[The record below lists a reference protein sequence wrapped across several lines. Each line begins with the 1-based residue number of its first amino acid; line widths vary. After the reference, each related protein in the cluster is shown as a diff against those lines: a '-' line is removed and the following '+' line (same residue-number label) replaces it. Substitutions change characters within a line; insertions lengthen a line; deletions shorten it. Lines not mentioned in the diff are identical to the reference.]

1 MSKHLRELQAKKA
14 NLVKDARTLTD
25 VASGENRDL
34 TADEATRFDTLRA
47 QIEAAS
53 AAIDREMT
61 LIAEEARSA
70 SVAASMSANPVM
82 PASGNQVALP
92 TGNGFGAGIITVSD
106 NRELDTRRGFA
117 SMGEFLKSVRQAEV
131 ARRAGGMVDER
142 LLIGSGRNSV
152 APGLVANESDGVDG
166 GFAVPPQFAQ
176 EIFTLSL
183 GEDGLL
189 PMTDNVEISGNSM
202 SFPKDET
209 TPWGSNGVRAYWQG
223 EASVAQ
229 ATKPQLGLTTLR
241 LKKLMALV
249 PITSELLEDTNALTS
264 YLPKQIAERIR
275 WKTNEAILN
284 GQGDG
289 VPLGAFQSNAVIT
302 VAKDAGQATQTL
314 SLTNLLNMQSRL
326 MPGSE
331 NKGVWIMNKSVQAA
345 LYGIT
350 WNGMPAFMPIGYQ
363 VNLGGSLAQVQRNTL
378 LGLPVIFSQ
387 HPAAFSS
394 QGDVLLVDLQYYQT
408 ITKAAG
414 LQTAT
419 SMHLYFDADAVA
431 FRTTFRMD
439 GQSKI
444 AQAVAPAK
452 GATTLSPFV
461 QLGAR

>member
-14 NLVKDARTLTD
+14 KLVKEARALTEG
-25 VASGENRDL
+25 AAAENRDL
-34 TADEATRFDTLRA
+34 TVEEVSHFDALRA
-47 QIEAAS
+47 QIETAS
-53 AAIDREMT
+53 AAIDREMS
-61 LIAEEARSA
+61 LVADEARSA
-70 SVAASMSANPVM
+70 SVAVALASSAAASPSPAAVSM
-82 PASGNQVALP
+82 PA
-92 TGNGFGAGIITVSD
+92 GASIISVSD
-106 NRELDTRRGFA
+106 NRELDPRRGFA
-117 SMGEFLKSVRQAEV
+117 SVGEFLKSVRQAES
-131 ARRAGGMVDER
+131 ARRSGGMVDER
-142 LLIGSGRNSV
+142 LLVGSGIGAV
-152 APGLVANESDGVDG
+152 APGLAANESAGVDG
-166 GFAVPPQFAQ
+166 GFAIPPQFSQ
-176 EIFTLSL
+176 DIFTLSL

-189 PMTDNVEISGNSM
+189 PMTDNVEISGNSIA
-202 SFPKDET
+202 FPRDET

-241 LKKLMALV
+241 LKKLMTLV

-264 YLPKQIAERIR
+264 YLPQQIAERIR

-289 VPLGAFQSNAVIT
+289 VPLGAFQSGAVIT
-302 VAKDAGQATQTL
+302 VPKDQNQASQTL
-314 SLTNLLNMQSRL
+314 SLENLLNMQSRF

-331 NKGVWIMNKSVQAA
+331 NRGVWIINKSVQAK

-363 VNLGGSLAQVQRNTL
+363 INLGGSLTQVQRNTL
-378 LGLPVIFSQ
+378 LGMPVIFSQ
-387 HPAAFSS
+387 HPAPLSS
-394 QGDVLLVDLQYYQT
+394 QGDVLLVDLRYYQT
-408 ITKAAG
+408 ITKAGG
-414 LQTAT
+414 LQSAT

-452 GATTLSPFV
+452 GVATLSPFV

>member
-14 NLVKDARTLTD
+14 GLVKQARDLTD
-25 VASGENRDL
+25 VAASEERDL
-34 TADEATRFDTLRA
+34 TQEEAAHFDTLRV
-47 QIEAAS
+47 QIETTSS
-53 AAIDREMT
+53 AMDREMA

-70 SVAASMSANPVM
+70 SVAAALATQVPSASSLILPVGQ
-82 PASGNQVALP
+82 SV
-92 TGNGFGAGIITVSD
+92 VSVTD
-106 NRELDTRRGFA
+106 NRDLDPRRGFV
-117 SMGEFLKSVRQAEV
+117 SMGDFFRSVRQAEH
-131 ARRAGGMVDER
+131 ARRAGGLVDER
-142 LLIGSGRNSV
+142 LFSGSGRGAV
-152 APGLVANESDGVDG
+152 APGLTANESDGVDG

-176 EIFTLSL
+176 DIFTLSL

-223 EASVAQ
+223 EASMAV

-249 PITSELLEDTNALTS
+249 PITSELLEDTDALTS
-264 YLPKQIAERIR
+264 YLPRQIAERIR

-302 VAKDAGQATQTL
+302 VPKDQGQATQTI

-326 MPGSE
+326 IPGSE
-331 NKGVWIMNKSVQAA
+331 TRGVWIISKSAQAA

-363 VNLGGSLAQVQRNTL
+363 VNAGGSLAQVQRNTL

-387 HPAAFSS
+387 HPAPFSA
-394 QGDVLLVDLQYYQT
+394 QGDVLLVDLKYYQT
-408 ITKAAG
+408 ITKAGG
-414 LQTAT
+414 LQSAT

-444 AQAVAPAK
+444 AQAVTPAK
-452 GATTLSPFV
+452 GAATLSPFV

>member
-14 NLVKDARTLTD
+14 TLVKDARALTEAA
-25 VASGENRDL
+25 ASENRDL
-34 TADEATRFDTLRA
+34 TTDEASRFDGLRA
-47 QIEAAS
+47 QIESAS
-53 AAIDREMT
+53 TAIDREMA

-70 SVAASMSANPVM
+70 SVA
-82 PASGNQVALP
+82 VALASSNAGQP
-92 TGNGFGAGIITVSD
+92 GVAVASAVGTPAGASIITVSD
-106 NRELDTRRGFA
+106 NRELDPRRGFA
-117 SMGEFLKSVRQAEV
+117 SVGEFLKSVRQAEV
-131 ARRAGGMVDER
+131 ARRAGGVVDER
-142 LLIGSGRNSV
+142 LLVGSGIGAA
-152 APGLVANESDGVDG
+152 APSLVANESAGVDG

-189 PMTDNVEISGNSM
+189 PLTDNVEISGNSM

-289 VPLGAFQSNAVIT
+289 VPLGAFQSGAVIT
-302 VAKDAGQATQTL
+302 VPKDQGQATQTL
-314 SLTNLLNMQSRL
+314 SLTNLLNMQSRF

-331 NKGVWIMNKSVQAA
+331 NKGVWIINKSVQAA

-387 HPAAFSS
+387 HPAPFSS
-394 QGDVLLVDLQYYQT
+394 QGDVLLVDLQYYHT
-408 ITKAAG
+408 ITKASG
-414 LQTAT
+414 LQAAT

-452 GATTLSPFV
+452 GAATLSPFV

>member
-14 NLVKDARTLTD
+14 GLVKQARDLTD
-25 VASGENRDL
+25 VAASEERDL
-34 TADEATRFDTLRA
+34 TQEEAIHFDALRV
-47 QIEAAS
+47 QIETAS
-53 AAIDREMT
+53 SAMDREMV

-70 SVAASMSANPVM
+70 SVAALTAQ
-82 PASGNQVALP
+82 PAVAGTLVLP
-92 TGNGFGAGIITVSD
+92 LGQNVLSVTD
-106 NRELDTRRGFA
+106 NRDLDPRRGFTCV
-117 SMGEFLKSVRQAEV
+117 GDFFRSVRQAEH
-131 ARRAGGMVDER
+131 ARRAGGLVDER
-142 LLIGSGRNSV
+142 LFIGSGRGSV
-152 APGLVANESDGVDG
+152 APGLTANESDGVDG

-176 EIFTLSL
+176 DIFTLSL

-223 EASVAQ
+223 EASMAV

-249 PITSELLEDTNALTS
+249 PITSELLDDTDALTS
-264 YLPKQIAERIR
+264 YLPRQIAERIR

-302 VAKDAGQATQTL
+302 VPKDQGQATQTI

-331 NKGVWIMNKSVQAA
+331 TRGVWIISKSAQAA

-363 VNLGGSLAQVQRNTL
+363 VNAGGSLAQVQRNTL

-387 HPAAFSS
+387 HPAPFSA

-408 ITKAAG
+408 ITKAGG
-414 LQTAT
+414 LQSAT

-444 AQAVAPAK
+444 AQAVSPAK
-452 GATTLSPFV
+452 GALTLSPFV

>member
-14 NLVKDARTLTD
+14 GLVKQARDLTD
-25 VASGENRDL
+25 VAAAEDRDL
-34 TADEATRFDTLRA
+34 TQEEAAHFDTLRV
-47 QIEAAS
+47 QIETTSS
-53 AAIDREMT
+53 AMDREMA

-70 SVAASMSANPVM
+70 SVAAALATQVPSASSLILPVGQ
-82 PASGNQVALP
+82 SV
-92 TGNGFGAGIITVSD
+92 VSVTD
-106 NRELDTRRGFA
+106 NRDLDPRRGFV
-117 SMGEFLKSVRQAEV
+117 SMGDFFRSVRQAEH
-131 ARRAGGMVDER
+131 ARRAGGLVDER
-142 LLIGSGRNSV
+142 LFSGSGRGAV
-152 APGLVANESDGVDG
+152 APGLTANESDGVDG

-176 EIFTLSL
+176 DIFTLSL

-223 EASVAQ
+223 EASMAV

-249 PITSELLEDTNALTS
+249 PITSELLEDTDALTS
-264 YLPKQIAERIR
+264 YLPRQIAERIR

-302 VAKDAGQATQTL
+302 VPKDQGQATQTI

-326 MPGSE
+326 IPGSE
-331 NKGVWIMNKSVQAA
+331 TRGVWIISKSAQAA

-363 VNLGGSLAQVQRNTL
+363 VNASGSLAQVQRNTL

-387 HPAAFSS
+387 HPAPFSA
-394 QGDVLLVDLQYYQT
+394 QGDVLLVDLKYYQT
-408 ITKAAG
+408 ITKAGG
-414 LQTAT
+414 LQSAT

-444 AQAVAPAK
+444 AQTVTPAK
-452 GATTLSPFV
+452 GAATLSPFV

>member
-1 MSKHLRELQAKKA
+1 MSKQLRELQARKA
-14 NLVKDARTLTD
+14 NLVKDARAVTD
-25 VASGENRDL
+25 AAVAENRDL
-34 TADEATRFDTLRA
+34 SADEAARFDTLRA
-47 QIEAAS
+47 QIETAS
-53 AAIDREMT
+53 AALDREMG

-70 SVAASMSANPVM
+70 SVTAALAATSSSAPSAASHILSVP
-82 PASGNQVALP
+82 S
-92 TGNGFGAGIITVSD
+92 GAGLISVTE
-106 NRELDTRRGFA
+106 NRDLDPQRGFA
-117 SMGEFLKSVRQAEV
+117 SMGEFFRSVRQAEV
-131 ARRAGGMVDER
+131 ARRTGGAVDER
-142 LLIGSGRNSV
+142 LLGGSGMNAV
-152 APGLVANESDGVDG
+152 APGLVANESAGVDG

-176 EIFTLSL
+176 DIFTLSL

-223 EASVAQ
+223 EASIAQ

-289 VPLGAFQSNAVIT
+289 VPLGAFQSGAVIT
-302 VAKDAGQATQTL
+302 VPKDQAQATQTL
-314 SLTNLLNMQSRL
+314 TLSNLLNMQSRF

-331 NKGVWIMNKSVQAA
+331 NKGVWIINKSVQAA

-387 HPAAFSS
+387 HPAAFSA
-394 QGDVLLVDLQYYQT
+394 QGDVMLVDLNYYHT
-408 ITKAAG
+408 ITKAGG

-444 AQAVAPAK
+444 AQPVAPAK
-452 GATTLSPFV
+452 GAATLSPFI

>member
-1 MSKHLRELQAKKA
+1 MSKHLRELQARKA
-14 NLVKDARTLTD
+14 NLVKDARALTE
-25 VASGENRDL
+25 AAAAENRDL
-34 TADEATRFDTLRA
+34 TAEEASRFDNLRA

-61 LIAEEARSA
+61 LVAEEARSA
-70 SVAASMSANPVM
+70 SVA
-82 PASGNQVALP
+82 VALASD
-92 TGNGFGAGIITVSD
+92 GAAQPNPPAVSAPAGASIITVSD
-106 NRELDTRRGFA
+106 NRELDPRRGFA
-117 SMGEFLKSVRQAEV
+117 SVGDFLKSVRQAEI
-131 ARRAGGMVDER
+131 ARRAGGVVDER
-142 LLIGSGRNSV
+142 LLVGSGFGNGIGAV
-152 APGLVANESDGVDG
+152 APGLAANESAGVDG

-223 EASVAQ
+223 EASSAQ

-289 VPLGAFQSNAVIT
+289 VPLGAFQSGAVIT
-302 VAKDAGQATQTL
+302 VPKDQGQATQTL
-314 SLTNLLNMQSRL
+314 TLTNLLNMQSRF

-331 NKGVWIMNKSVQAA
+331 NKGVWIINKSVQAA

-387 HPAAFSS
+387 HPAPFSS
-394 QGDVLLVDLQYYQT
+394 QGDVLLVDLQYYHT
-408 ITKAAG
+408 ITKAGG

-444 AQAVAPAK
+444 AQAVSPAK
-452 GATTLSPFV
+452 GAATLSPFV